1 MKKTAI
7 LTLSSILLFVNIS
20 DLMAKDAKMFEF
32 VEWEFVNPSWEGN
45 PFDVEAEAFF
55 FLENGK
61 KHIKTGLFY
70 AGGKK
75 WKLRFTGTKAGTW
88 RFVTNSEDE
97 QLNGLK
103 GDVRVKANP
112 GKDGFIS
119 NAGSKWIRTGTNR
132 PFSPQYVMY
141 PSPDVFY
148 NNPQRIDADIEE
160 FIEGHGF
167 NGFNIF
173 IACRWF
179 DFEKTRSN
187 EITTDDPNPDP
198 KTFEAIELLLK
209 KLTNAG
215 AVLHIW
221 AWGDEQRRM
230 TPERW
235 GLNGKVDRRL
245 QRYIAARLGPLPGWS
260 MCYGFDLQ
268 EWVNE
273 KDLRLWHE
281 YMHSHMGWPHLL
293 GGRAPDLEQI
303 YDGLDYS
310 SYQQHRPDYGKYVRA
325 MEQFPTKPTFLEDR
339 FRVRKGVY
347 PDKDYTFEMT
357 RRGLWHATMAGG
369 VANIWGNLL
378 NPRDD
383 GMSHP
388 YPNKEQIKTWSRFWK
403 DRFHVALVRDT
414 NLSDGYC
421 LKMQGTGK
429 KADDI
434 PCRIV
439 LCYKEDTSS
448 ITMDLSKM
456 NGKLKAAAVDTK
468 KPYKE
473 IKVTTLKPQK
483 DQSFKAPYVSDWAI
497 VVSGLP

>member
-1 MKKTAI
+1 MKKTTFLI
-7 LTLSSILLFVNIS
+7 LSSIWFFVNIS
-20 DLMAKDAKMFEF
+20 DSLAKDAKMFDT

-45 PFDVEAEAFF
+45 PYDIAAEAVFS
-55 FLENGK
+55 LEGVNQQ
-61 KHIKTGLFY
+61 IKTGLFY

-75 WKLRFTGTKAGTW
+75 WKLRFAGTKVGTW
-88 RFVTNSEDE
+88 RFVTSSDDA

-103 GDVRVKANP
+103 GEVVVKANP
-112 GKDGFIS
+112 GKDGFIG
-119 NAGSKWIRTGTNR
+119 NFGSKWIRTGTNR
-132 PFSPQYVMY
+132 AFSPQYVMY
-141 PSPDVFY
+141 PSPDIFY
-148 NNPQRIDADIEE
+148 NNARRIDADIEE
-160 FIEGHGF
+160 FIAGHGF

-173 IACRWF
+173 VACRWF
-179 DFEKTRSN
+179 DFEKTASN
-187 EITTDDPNPDP
+187 EIASDDPNPDP

-230 TPERW
+230 TSVRW

-245 QRYIAARLGPLPGWS
+245 QRYIAARLGSLPGWS

-268 EWVNE
+268 EWVDE

-281 YMHSHMGWPHLL
+281 YMHSQMGWPHLL

-310 SYQQHRPDYGKYVRA
+310 SYQKHRPDYETYVKA
-325 MEQFPTKPTFLEDR
+325 IEQYSTKPTFLEDR
-339 FRVRKGVY
+339 FRVREGVY

-357 RRGLWHATMAGG
+357 RRGLWHCTMAGG

-388 YPNKEQIKTWSRFWK
+388 YPNKEQIKTWSQFWK
-403 DRFHVALVRDT
+403 ERFDIGLVRDM
-414 NLSDGYC
+414 NLSDGCC
-421 LKMQGTGK
+421 LKMQGAAS
-429 KADDI
+429 KANDI
-434 PCRIV
+434 SCRMV

-448 ITMDLSKM
+448 ITMDLSEMKG
-456 NGKLKAAAVDTK
+456 NLKAAAVDTK

-473 IKVTTLKPQK
+473 IELTGLKPQK
-483 DQSFKAPYVSDWAI
+483 AQSFNAPHISDWAI
-497 VVSGLP
+497 VISN